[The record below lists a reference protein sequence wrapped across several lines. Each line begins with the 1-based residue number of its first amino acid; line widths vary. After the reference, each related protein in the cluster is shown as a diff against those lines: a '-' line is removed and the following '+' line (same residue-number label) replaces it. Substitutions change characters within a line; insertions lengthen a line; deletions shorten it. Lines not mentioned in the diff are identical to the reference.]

1 MRQAGIGAEC
11 FQPPI
16 ELFNES
22 LQRRAHKHYTMA
34 IKCFSV
40 HIKMTEAVENET
52 TDDDRNK
59 VRVASHPF
67 SLLIW
72 MGLVK
77 LLGKPKEIGSS

>member
-1 MRQAGIGAEC
+1 MGA
-11 FQPPI
+11 QT
-16 ELFNES
+16 LHDGNQM
-22 LQRRAHKHYTMA
+22 L
-34 IKCFSV
+34 SV
-40 HIKMTEAVENET
+40 HNKMTEAVENET